1 MGSTPITQHH
11 INKVGTME
19 KYLELFAKA
28 FDLVNNGKPIGRS
41 RYELET
47 NKEPLAKVGGR
58 EMEST
63 PKEPSTEQEA

>member
-1 MGSTPITQHH
+1 
-11 INKVGTME
+11 ME

-47 NKEPLAKVGGR
+47 NKEPLAKVEGR

-63 PKEPSTEQEA
+63 PKEPSTE

>member
-1 MGSTPITQHH
+1 
-11 INKVGTME
+11 ME

-28 FDLVNNGKPIGRS
+28 LDLINNGKPIGRS
-41 RYELET
+41 RFELET